1 MYVYI
6 LKRRKK
12 VIIKQQV
19 KEQQLS
25 ATKNIYVYMIV
36 ELLWS
41 IDRRGPT
48 VIPNCHFENNAVTL

>member
-48 VIPNCHFENNAVTL
+48 VIPNCYFENNAVTL